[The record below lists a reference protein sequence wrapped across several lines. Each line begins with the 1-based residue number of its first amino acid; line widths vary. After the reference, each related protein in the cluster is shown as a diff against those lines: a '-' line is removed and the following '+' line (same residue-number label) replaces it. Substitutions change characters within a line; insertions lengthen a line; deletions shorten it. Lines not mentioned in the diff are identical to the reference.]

1 MPSVALGLGLS
12 QLTCRFHYNML
23 ENRGSPSDATIR
35 VSRRYTQRGLPVRA
49 RVLRA
54 LCQLGCHGR
63 TRLAAARLHH
73 GADAVHIRRVPVCIR
88 SHRYSI
94 GAQRCAVPVAA
105 CAVGV
110 ETALSRFAIDGGR
123 LRLLRTHQPAG
134 NPAALSASIWRQR
147 GCLPA
152 HTAIDVADLAL
163 RLASSGTP
171 DAHVACRWLYR
182 LRRRVL
188 DLPAAQWPL
197 RGGTCT
203 GYLGQAFR

>member
-1 MPSVALGLGLS
+1 MQPSVFRAATRSAACLFALV
-12 QLTCRFHYNML
+12 FF
-23 ENRGSPSDATIR
+23 
-35 VSRRYTQRGLPVRA
+35 
-49 RVLRA
+49 A
-54 LCQLGCHGR
+54 LCVNW
-63 TRLAAARLHH
+63 AAM
-73 GADAVHIRRVPVCIR
+73 GEPGW
-88 SHRYSI
+88 SQRYSI

-105 CAVGV
+105 CAIGI

-134 NPAALSASIWRQR
+134 NPAALSAPVRRQR

-163 RLASSGTP
+163 RLAPSGAP